1 MESRSSAVLG
11 AGDWV
16 MYDGGEHQVVA
27 LAGTSVRL
35 RSAGGAD
42 TVVLAAYLMASPGFA
57 VVDGAPVPT
66 VEPFGLLDALPDAVI
81 EAARVW
87 EGHVMGS
94 VVSPNSRSGQ
104 TLVAVL
110 LNRVLKFV
118 PRSLTATMMT
128 MAMRATIRPY
138 STAVAPRSSLRILN
152 SALRKRICTLMSS
165 WIIADAFLHLDSH
178 RHCHRRRHGPPLC
191 PFWESCAR
199 L

>member
-11 AGDWV
+11 VGDWV

-66 VEPFGLLDALPDAVI
+66 VEPFGLLDALPGVVI

-87 EGHVMGS
+87 EGHVLEVQTGLPPDA
-94 VVSPNSRSGQ
+94 VVG
-104 TLVAVL
+104 A
-110 LNRVLKFV
+110 
-118 PRSLTATMMT
+118 
-128 MAMRATIRPY
+128 
-138 STAVAPRSSLRILN
+138 APRAGYDPATTTVMQRDQAKAAELGVSVRTVQLR
-152 SALRKRICTLMSS
+152 R
-165 WIIADAFLHLDSH
+165 
-178 RHCHRRRHGPPLC
+178 
-191 PFWESCAR
+191 AR
-199 L
+199 YTRQGLWGLVDQCGVLE